1 MALTEKGT
9 IALTYIQKYFP
20 TGVFSAKDLS
30 DACGEK
36 IVAATLNGVANN
48 GYIKKL
54 GGSPVQFEA
63 ENDLEELLASALEE
77 QKNKGCN
84 NTNLSRA
91 KKVKNDEFYTRY
103 EDIESE
109 VMKYR
114 KQFKGKVV
122 YLPCDDP
129 AEKKSEF
136 WSFFV
141 NNFDAFGLK
150 KLIATHFDE
159 NGKAYKIWID
169 SDASGDGYID
179 DADAMQEDLIGN
191 GDFRSPE
198 CTDILEECDI
208 VCTNPPFSMFREFTD
223 WIMKKNKSFLIIG
236 SQNAFTYKE
245 TFKSIKENRIWTGY
259 NMVKKFYQPDGSIK
273 EFGNICWF
281 TNLEHKR
288 RNEELILY
296 KSYNPT
302 EYPKY
307 DNADAIEVSKVAEIP
322 MDYEGVCGVPISFL
336 DKYCPN
342 QFRIV
347 GLGIANLGLA
357 CGVQPYKPEHHEY
370 RKNIQKRGVADGD
383 LYMVENGIVK
393 VPYARLLIQK
403 IN

>member
-9 IALTYIQKYFP
+9 IALAYIQKYFP
-20 TGVFSAKDLS
+20 TGAFSAKDLS

-63 ENDLEELLASALEE
+63 EDDLEELLASALEE

-84 NTNLSRA
+84 NTNLRRA
-91 KKVKNDEFYTRY
+91 AKVKNDEFYTRY
-103 EDIESE
+103 EDIEAE

-150 KLIATHFDE
+150 RLIATHFDE

-169 SDASGDGYID
+169 SDVSGDGYID
-179 DADAMQEDLIGN
+179 DADALQEDLIGN

-198 CTDILEECDI
+198 CVEILKECDI
-208 VCTNPPFSMFREFTD
+208 VCTNPPFSLFIEFVNL
-223 WIMKKNKSFLIIG
+223 IMTHNKQFLIIG
-236 SQNAFTYKE
+236 NQNSFICKDILHY
-245 TFKSIKENRIWTGY
+245 FKNNKVWMGY
-259 NMVKKFYQPDGSIK
+259 NKVKQFIQPDGSIK
-273 EFGNICWF
+273 KFGNVCWY
-281 TNLEHKR
+281 TNMITSK
-288 RNEELILY
+288 RNEELILTD
-296 KSYNPT
+296 SYDEIN
-302 EYPKY
+302 YPY
-307 DNADAIEVSKVAEIP
+307 LDNYNAININRVVKIP
-322 MDYEGVCGVPISFL
+322 KDFDGYMAVPITFIE
-336 DKYCPN
+336 KYNPN
-342 QFRIV
+342 QFEV
-347 GLGIANLGLA
+347 FGITNTG
-357 CGVQPYKPEHHEY
+357 E
-370 RKNIQKRGVADGD
+370 
-383 LYMVENGIVK
+383 ENPGIRLPNTAHGRALLNGKEV
-393 VPYARLLIQK
+393 YTRLLIK
-403 IN
+403 RK